1 MRERFK
7 KAAAAAMVATKLFLF
22 PLVIFVSSFIQTPI
36 FASNKKSYVVYFGA
50 HSHGPQPSSI
60 DYERVTNSHY
70 DFLASFVGSKEK
82 AKNAIFYSY
91 TNHVNGFAAKL
102 ETEEA
107 DEISKHPDVISVFRN
122 KMAKLHTTRSWEFLG
137 LEKNGK
143 IHEGSLWQKARF
155 GEDIIIGNLDTG
167 VWPESESFNDN
178 GMGPIPKRWKG
189 SCDKKG
195 GVRCNRK
202 LIGVRYF
209 KEGYEAEHGPI
220 NITLSARDTDGHGT
234 HTLSTAGGR
243 SVPVANFLGYGNGTA
258 KGGSP
263 NARVAAY
270 KVCWDDCYPADL
282 LAGFEAAISD
292 GVDVLSISAGES
304 DVDEYFQ
311 SAIAIGSFF
320 SVIKGITVICSA
332 GNLGPKSGTVENVAP
347 WIITVGASTM
357 DREFPSYVQL
367 GNNKR
372 IKGQSLSQTAL
383 PPNKSYPLIISSD
396 SKSTKS
402 TAHNASLC
410 LPGSLNPKKVT
421 GKIVAC
427 QVGSISSAKKGDVVK
442 RAGGVGAI
450 VMHVPITDALAWPH
464 LLPATDIAWNGT
476 LALLSYIRSTPSP
489 TAYITRPTTRLQTK
503 PAPTMAA
510 FSSRGPN
517 RITPEIL
524 KPDITAP
531 GVDVLA
537 AYTQYTGPSHLPSD
551 PRRVLFNAI
560 SGTSM
565 SCPHIAGIVGLLKAV
580 HPKWSPSAIKSAII
594 TTARTKDNI
603 GVPMGNSTLYKATPF
618 SYGAGH
624 VNPNRVVDPGLV
636 YDLTIKDYSN
646 FLCAVGYNVT
656 VFEGF
661 TGEPYPCNRN
671 SFNLLNFNY
680 PSITVPHLSG
690 LTSISRTVK
699 NVGHPSTYKARILA
713 PPGISVS
720 VKPMS
725 LKFEKI
731 GEEKTFKVSLLAKEG
746 GVAGDYVFGKLIW
759 SDGKH
764 YVRSPIAVKVAKA

>member
-1 MRERFK
+1 MI
-7 KAAAAAMVATKLFLF
+7 ATKLFLF
-22 PLVIFVSSFIQTPI
+22 PLLIFVSSFIQTPT

-50 HSHGPQPSSI
+50 HSHGSQPSSI

-70 DFLASFVGSKEK
+70 EFLASFVGSKEK

-91 TNHVNGFAAKL
+91 TKHVNGFAANL
-102 ETEEA
+102 EAEEA

-143 IHEGSLWQKARF
+143 IPETSLWQKARF
-155 GEDIIIGNLDTG
+155 GEDIIIGNLDSG
-167 VWPESESFNDN
+167 VWPESESFNDD

-189 SCDKKG
+189 SCDSKG

-202 LIGVRYF
+202 LIGARYF
-209 KEGYEAEHGPI
+209 KKGYEAERGQI
-220 NITLSARDTDGHGT
+220 DATLSARDTNGHGT

-243 SVPVANFLGYGNGTA
+243 SVPVANVFGYGNGTA

-270 KVCWDDCYPADL
+270 KVCWEGCSDADI
-282 LAGFEAAISD
+282 LAGFDAAISD
-292 GVDVLSISAGES
+292 GVDVLSVSLGADDSAVEYS
-304 DVDEYFQ
+304 ADEYFQ
-311 SAIAIGSFF
+311 SGITIGSFHA
-320 SVIKGITVICSA
+320 VINGITVICSA
-332 GNLGPKSGTVENVAP
+332 GNSGPTSGTVDNVAP

-383 PPNKSYPLIISSD
+383 PPNKSYPLIISRDAKSA
-396 SKSTKS
+396 KSTVD
-402 TAHNASLC
+402 NATFC

-427 QVGSISSAKKGDVVK
+427 NVGVIESAEQGDVVK
-442 RAGGVGAI
+442 RAGGAGAI
-450 VMHVPITDALAWPH
+450 VMNVPISDAQARPH
-464 LLPATDIAWNGT
+464 LLPATDIAWDGT
-476 LALLSYIRSTPSP
+476 LALLAYIGSTPSP
-489 TAYITRPTTRLQTK
+489 TAYITRPTTQLGTK
-503 PAPTMAA
+503 PAPIMAA

-517 RITPEIL
+517 RIIPEIL

-537 AYTQYTGPSHLPSD
+537 AYTQYTGPSDLPSD
-551 PRRVLFNAI
+551 PRRVPFNII

-580 HPKWSPSAIKSAII
+580 HPKWSPSAIKSAIM
-594 TTARTKDNI
+594 TTAQSKDNI
-603 GVPMGNSTLYKATPF
+603 GGPIRNSTLSKATPF

-624 VNPNRVVDPGLV
+624 VNPNRAVDPGLV
-636 YDLTIKDYSN
+636 YDLTIKDYLN
-646 FLCAVGYNVT
+646 FLCGAIGYNKT
-656 VFEGF
+656 LFESF
-661 TGEPYPCNRN
+661 IGEPYSCNRK
-671 SFNLLNFNY
+671 SLNLLNFNY
-680 PSITVPHLSG
+680 PSITIPHLSG
-690 LTSISRTVK
+690 LTTVSRTVK
-699 NVGHPSTYKARILA
+699 NVGHPSTYTARILA

-731 GEEKTFKVSLLAKEG
+731 GEEKTFEVSLRAKEG
-746 GVAGDYVFGKLIW
+746 GVAGEYVFGKLIW

-764 YVRSPIAVKVAKA
+764 YVRSPVVVKVAKAKKG